1 MDLRRAPR
9 VDLELE
15 LTLMR
20 PHGGPVLG
28 RTQDVGPGGAR
39 VIVERP
45 LAIDEELTFDL
56 VTREGHVDGRARV
69 VRQDG
74 VNSYALRFTALAA
87 PASVVLT
94 GELARTT

>member
-1 MDLRRAPR
+1 MDLRHAPR
-9 VDLELE
+9 VAVELE

-20 PHGGPVLG
+20 PHGAPVLG
-28 RTQDVGPGGAR
+28 RTEDVGPGGAR

-56 VTREGHVDGRARV
+56 VTRDGHVDGRARV
-69 VRQDG
+69 LRQHG
-74 VNSYALRFTALAA
+74 LNSYALRFTALEA